1 MYLLLWSPPDD
12 HQRNKEKLQ
21 AVEEVNI
28 RPVRQDDI
36 DQISILEQASFDDPY
51 PSYFLSELARDNPET
66 FLVLTLDNKIVGY
79 GVVDHWED
87 HDHLIS
93 IAVRPDSRRKGLGE
107 TLLVELEK
115 RLSKERP
122 LRLEVRQ
129 SNLAAIQL
137 YSKRGFT
144 KTGGAEGYYG
154 DGEDAIIME
163 KMLVKEALVES

>member
-1 MYLLLWSPPDD
+1 LLTIAK
-12 HQRNKEKLQ
+12 Q
-21 AVEEVNI
+21 NI
-28 RPVRQDDI
+28 RPVRQNDI
-36 DQISILEQASFDDPY
+36 EQVSILEHASFNDPY

-66 FLVLTLDNKIVGY
+66 FLVLTLNNEIIGY
-79 GVVDHWED
+79 GVVDYWED

-93 IAVRPDSRRKGLGE
+93 IAIRPDSRRKGLGE
-107 TLLVELEK
+107 ALLVELER

-129 SNLAAIQL
+129 SNVAAIHL

-144 KTGGAEGYYG
+144 KTGLAEGYYG

-163 KMLVKEALVES
+163 KSLVKETLVES

>member
-1 MYLLLWSPPDD
+1 MLTIAK
-12 HQRNKEKLQ
+12 Q
-21 AVEEVNI
+21 NI
-28 RPVRQDDI
+28 RTVRQDDI
-36 DQISILEQASFDDPY
+36 DAISLLEEASFNDPY

-66 FLVLTLDNKIVGY
+66 FLVFTLNNEIVGY
-79 GVVDHWED
+79 GVVDRWED

-93 IAVRPDSRRKGLGE
+93 IAVRPDSRRKGFGE
-107 TLLVELEK
+107 RLLIELER

-122 LRLEVRQ
+122 LKLEVRQ

-144 KTGGAEGYYG
+144 KTGTAEGYYG

-163 KMLVKEALVES
+163 KRLVKETLVES

>member
-1 MYLLLWSPPDD
+1 MNHRLLTIERPS
-12 HQRNKEKLQ
+12 
-21 AVEEVNI
+21 I
-28 RPVRQDDI
+28 RPATQDDTNA
-36 DQISILEQASFDDPY
+36 ISLLEEASFNDPY

-66 FLVLTLDNKIVGY
+66 FLVLTLNDEIVGY

-107 TLLVELEK
+107 ALLVELEK

-129 SNLAAIQL
+129 GNLAAIHL

-144 KTGGAEGYYG
+144 KTGLAEGYYG

-163 KMLVKEALVES
+163 KKLLKETLVES

>member
-1 MYLLLWSPPDD
+1 MNHRLLTIERPS
-12 HQRNKEKLQ
+12 
-21 AVEEVNI
+21 I
-28 RPVRQDDI
+28 RPATQDDTNA
-36 DQISILEQASFDDPY
+36 ISLLEEASFNDPY

-66 FLVLTLDNKIVGY
+66 FLVLTLNNEIVAY

-107 TLLVELEK
+107 VLLVELEK
-115 RLSKERP
+115 RLSRERP
-122 LRLEVRQ
+122 LKLEVRQ
-129 SNLAAIQL
+129 SNMAAIHL

-144 KTGGAEGYYG
+144 KTGVAEGYYG

-163 KMLVKEALVES
+163 KGLVKETLVES

>member
-1 MYLLLWSPPDD
+1 LSLLRDL
-12 HQRNKEKLQ
+12 QRGKDQSLTIEKQ
-21 AVEEVNI
+21 NI
-28 RPVRQDDI
+28 RPVAQDDI
-36 DQISILEQASFDDPY
+36 EAISLLEEASFNDPY

-66 FLVLTLDNKIVGY
+66 FLVLTLSNEIVGY

-107 TLLVELEK
+107 ALLAELEK

-129 SNLAAIQL
+129 SNLAAIHL
-137 YSKRGFT
+137 YLKRGFT
-144 KTGGAEGYYG
+144 KTGLAEGYYG
-154 DGEDAIIME
+154 DGENAITME
-163 KMLVKEALVES
+163 KVFVR

>member
-1 MYLLLWSPPDD
+1 MLTITE
-12 HQRNKEKLQ
+12 Q
-21 AVEEVNI
+21 NI
-28 RPVRQDDI
+28 RPVRQDDVAE
-36 DQISILEQASFDDPY
+36 ISLLEETSFNDPY
-51 PSYFLSELARDNPET
+51 PSYFLSELARDHPDT
-66 FLVLTLDNKIVGY
+66 FLVLTLNNEIVAY

-93 IAVRPDSRRKGLGE
+93 IAVRPDIRRKGFGE
-107 TLLVELEK
+107 RLLIELER

-122 LRLEVRQ
+122 LELEVRQ

-144 KTGGAEGYYG
+144 KTGTAEGYYG

-163 KMLVKEALVES
+163 KRLVKETLVES